1 MTQANEEWTAHEAY
15 EHMVWCEATV
25 KKLRELSE
33 EEALSWWEN
42 DCQKPDWL
50 EIQPEDG
57 ESIDSFADRLEQEEF
72 EWAETA
78 SVRNAEEIAAEEEH
92 KKEARRALERG
103 INWKRYR
110 LEDVRFCQKTPEADR
125 MVKSFQ
131 YGDHCGYIYL
141 MKQFRPVR
149 TQGGLRYQESPDGPH
164 KIGAT
169 MRPFKMRSNELWRE
183 RGLLSVCE
191 YATVVPF
198 ELEEALDLHF
208 DEYRIKRGEE
218 RQKGQRKNK
227 AGEIFRLP
235 LAEVEAFK
243 QTVAKVEKWVLL
255 RVEAQ
260 LELEIFRAEAILA
273 RSEAAKAE
281 LSAAPP
287 GRSILPPEGPP
298 PPKRLRG

>member
-25 KKLRELSE
+25 KNLRELSE

-50 EIQPEDG
+50 EIHPEVW
-57 ESIDSFADRLEQEEF
+57 ESIHSFADRLEQEEF

-78 SVRNAEEIAAEEEH
+78 SVRNAEEIAAEEEPE
-92 KKEARRALERG
+92 KDARRALERG

-110 LEDVRFCQKTPEADR
+110 LEHVRFCQKTAEADR
-125 MVKSFQ
+125 MVRGFQ
-131 YGDHCGYIYL
+131 YGLHCGYIYL
-141 MKQFRPVR
+141 MKQLRAVR
-149 TQGGLRYQESPDGPH
+149 RGNALRHEAGSDSLH

-183 RGLLSVCE
+183 RRLLSVCK

-198 ELEEALDLHF
+198 ELEDALQLHF

-227 AGEIFRLP
+227 AGETFRLP
-235 LAEVEAFK
+235 LPEVEAFN
-243 QTVAKVEKWVLL
+243 QTVAKMEKWVLL
-255 RVEAQ
+255 SVEAK
-260 LELEIFRAEAILA
+260 LELEILRAEAILA
-273 RSEAAKAE
+273 RSESDSKSRAVK
-281 LSAAPP
+281 
-287 GRSILPPEGPP
+287 GG
-298 PPKRLRG
+298 

>member
-50 EIQPEDG
+50 EIQLEGG
-57 ESIDSFADRLEQEEF
+57 ESIHSFADRLEQEEF

-78 SVRNAEEIAAEEEH
+78 SVRCAEEKAAEEEH

-110 LEDVRFCQKTPEADR
+110 LEDIRFCQKTSEADR
-125 MVKSFQ
+125 MVRSFQ

-141 MKQFRPVR
+141 MKQVR
-149 TQGGLRYQESPDGPH
+149 AVRRGNSLRLEGGPESLH

-169 MRPFKMRSNELWRE
+169 MRPFKMRSKELWRE
-183 RGLLSVCE
+183 RLLSVCK
-191 YATVVPF
+191 YATAVPF
-198 ELEEALDLHF
+198 ELEKALHLHF
-208 DEYRIKRGEE
+208 DEFRIKRGKE
-218 RQKGQRKNK
+218 RQKGQRKNT
-227 AGEIFRLP
+227 AGETFKVPLP
-235 LAEVEAFK
+235 EVETFK
-243 QTVAKVEKWVLL
+243 ETVAKVEKWVLL
-255 RVEAQ
+255 SVEAE

-273 RSEAAKAE
+273 RSEAAKDV
-281 LSAAPP
+281 LSAASP
-287 GRSILPPEGPP
+287 GRSILQPEGPP
-298 PPKRLRG
+298 PPKRLRE